1 MSDRAT
7 RLEADRDRLEVA
19 MDDATPA
26 TLAGLVREHR
36 MVLAELELL
45 AAPKAGSTR
54 DQLAARRASRKAG
67 TSGPAAS
74 EV

>member
-1 MSDRAT
+1 MSERAT
-7 RLEADRDRLEVA
+7 RLEQDRDRLEAA
-19 MDDATPA
+19 MDEATPA

-36 MVLAELELL
+36 MVLAELESL

-54 DQLAARRASRKAG
+54 DQLAARRAAREANPPGS
-67 TSGPAAS
+67 AAS